1 LTFGSRISVDDD
13 SKHDRDCNFS
23 EGQVTAP
30 GRSAEQGNLLKA
42 KDDLQ
47 KVRLICG
54 TGCKEYVT
62 LKGVIDGTRTLLVR

>member
-1 LTFGSRISVDDD
+1 VDD

-23 EGQVTAP
+23 EGHVTAP

-47 KVRLICG
+47 KVRLQC
-54 TGCKEYVT
+54 
-62 LKGVIDGTRTLLVR
+62 LLFAIGDMGA

>member
-1 LTFGSRISVDDD
+1 VDD

-23 EGQVTAP
+23 VGQVTAP

-42 KDDLQ
+42 KDDQ
-47 KVRLICG
+47 KVRLICD

-62 LKGVIDGTRTLLVR
+62 LKEVIDGTRTY